1 MKRQIHNIEDL
12 KLEITRLN
20 QLKNEQES
28 YLTDQFHLLKKKVEA
43 PARIMGAI
51 TSSIP
56 GVDLVKGLFSSMGT
70 GEKSTSG
77 SKKDWL
83 TRTVQLA
90 LPMVLNRTF
99 LRNSGWLKKALVLL
113 ASETAAGQVTQDKVG
128 SAISKIADFVRPKR
142 KKKKHKAVPP
152 LDEDEDAFN
161 FGIPPDSETY

>member
-12 KLEITRLN
+12 KLEIARLS
-20 QLKNEQES
+20 QLKNEQEH
-28 YLTDQFHLLKKKVEA
+28 YLTDQFHLLKRKIEA

-56 GVDLVKGLFSSMGT
+56 GVDLIKGLFSTVGSV
-70 GEKSTSG
+70 EKPESAN
-77 SKKDWL
+77 KRDWL
-83 TRTVQLA
+83 TRTMQLA

-99 LRNSGWLKKALVLL
+99 LKKSGWLKKAVVLL

-128 SAISKIADFVRPKR
+128 AVISKIADFVRPKR
-142 KKKKHKAVPP
+142 NKKKHKSVPP
-152 LDEDEDAFN
+152 LEENDDTLN